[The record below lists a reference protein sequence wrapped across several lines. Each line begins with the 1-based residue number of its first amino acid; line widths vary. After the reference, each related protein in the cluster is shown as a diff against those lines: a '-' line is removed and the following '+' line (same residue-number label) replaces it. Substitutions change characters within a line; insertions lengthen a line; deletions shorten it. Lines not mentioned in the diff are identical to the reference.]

1 MYINLYINGKGTKEL
16 PSLFLLANQIIKQI
30 LLIIDDKLA
39 AGSHYLI
46 KIEILSD
53 WELNCWTT
61 FKQ

>member
-1 MYINLYINGKGTKEL
+1 MYINLYIIGKGTKEL

-53 WELNCWTT
+53 WELNC
-61 FKQ
+61 